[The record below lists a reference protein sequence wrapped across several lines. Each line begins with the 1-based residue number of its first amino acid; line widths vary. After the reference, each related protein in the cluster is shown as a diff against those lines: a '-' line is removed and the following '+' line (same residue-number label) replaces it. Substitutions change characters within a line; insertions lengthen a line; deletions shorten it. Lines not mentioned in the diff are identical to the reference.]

1 MTRKRAPT
9 SGIGHNRGPTW
20 PSRSSVPPDAVA
32 LIRRPT
38 RSVMTSGKARAR
50 QWILTF
56 ERRTPPFIEPL
67 MGWTGGD
74 DTLAQV
80 ELSFP
85 TRAAAIAFAER
96 EGLTYRLQ
104 GEPHLRGVGQE
115 CLIAPDL
122 RHTGGARKGRSATED
137 GKDAAGPTKKAKT
150 SQRTRK
156 LRRPIP

>member
-1 MTRKRAPT
+1 MARNRAPT
-9 SGIGHNRGPTW
+9 SSIGHNRGPTW
-20 PSRSSVPPDAVA
+20 SRSSVPPDAVA

-50 QWILTF
+50 QWILSF

-80 ELSFP
+80 ELSFS

-104 GEPHLRGVGQE
+104 GEPHLKGVGQE
-115 CLIAPDL
+115 GLIAPDL
-122 RHTGGARKGRSATED
+122 RHTGRARKRRSATED
-137 GKDAAGPTKKAKT
+137 VMEAAGPTKKANT

>member
-20 PSRSSVPPDAVA
+20 TSRTSVPPDAVA
-32 LIRRPT
+32 LIGRPT

-50 QWILTF
+50 RWILTF

-74 DTLAQV
+74 DTLTQV

-85 TRAAAIAFAER
+85 TRAAAVAFAER

-104 GEPHLRGVGQE
+104 GEPHSRGVGQE

-137 GKDAAGPTKKAKT
+137 GKDAAAPTKKAKT
-150 SQRTRK
+150 AQRTRK